1 MEIDFY
7 DSEFIKILEAY
18 MRKEEFQVVESS
30 IYYEKV
36 NSEIPYDNIQDAEG
50 SLVTGSYIRP
60 LTFELQ
66 LNFRF

>member
-1 MEIDFY
+1 VNIFNQTGA
-7 DSEFIKILEAY
+7 ST
-18 MRKEEFQVVESS
+18 S
-30 IYYEKV
+30 IA